1 MSSNDSSTPLA
12 GRYRL
17 GHELG
22 RGGTA
27 TVYLAVDLKHG
38 RDVAVKIL
46 HPELAHAIGPARFAR
61 EIEIAARLAHP
72 HILTLIDSGEADGSL
87 FYVTPFVDG
96 QSLRQ
101 RLERDR
107 KLPLIEAV
115 RIVEQV
121 ASALSHAHTR
131 GVIHR
136 DVKPE
141 NILLSGDQAIVADF
155 GIARAVEWS
164 DDQRLTSIGL
174 VVGTAAYASP
184 EQAAGHGDVDG
195 RSDVYS
201 LGCVLFEMLT
211 GRTPFVAP
219 DARRLLARHV
229 LDEAPALRTVDP
241 DQPLYAERAL
251 DQALAKD
258 PARRFATPNAL
269 ASVLRSATVV
279 APTRRKRLA
288 VLVPRNL
295 RNEPDREFL
304 VLGLHEALISHLG
317 QNDVAVLARTS
328 VLQYERTDK
337 PARTICR
344 ELEVDSLIESSL
356 IVSGDSISVQAR
368 LIDGETEE
376 CIWSR
381 AFDGDAAN
389 VPSLYRNLA
398 AAVAAEA
405 RGMLAP
411 RSGRHPYLPAVASL
425 AYERYMRGRVL
436 QQTFGPQAFEQAL
449 AYYASA
455 LEAQPNYAPAFA
467 GIALVW
473 GSRAVLGITPAAEA
487 EQHWRGAAQRAVEL
501 DPDLAEGHQALGQVY
516 TWYHYDWARA
526 EGSFRRALELD
537 PSEPQTRIFYSHFLA
552 MMQRTAESDAQIRR
566 ALEIDPFNPF
576 TQLLYGI
583 QRWLTGRFEEAF
595 ERLATVPA
603 NPLRSSALA
612 HLHLAQ
618 GELADGLAHYA
629 EYFELL
635 GDRDVGAVLRDS
647 RTNPKAA
654 MRRAADL
661 LVDRSDRTFVKPNN
675 IVYLYAWGDDLDHAI
690 DWLERAYRLH
700 DHEVAYFGA
709 IASPATPL
717 HGDPRFHAFL
727 GRLGLS
733 PPSIQDGAAQ
743 D

>member
-38 RDVAVKIL
+38 RNVAVKIL

-72 HILTLIDSGEADGSL
+72 HILTLIDSGVADGSL

-107 KLPLIEAV
+107 KLPLIDAV

-121 ASALSHAHTR
+121 ASALSYAHTR

-155 GIARAVEWS
+155 GIARAVEWA

-288 VLVPRNL
+288 VLAPRNL

-328 VLQYERTDK
+328 VLQYESTEK
-337 PARTICR
+337 PVRAICR

-376 CIWSR
+376 CVWSR
-381 AFDGDAAN
+381 TCDGDAGN
-389 VPSLYRNLA
+389 VLSLYRNLA

-411 RSGRHPYLPAVASL
+411 RSVRQAHRAAVASL

-516 TWYHYDWARA
+516 TWYHYDWERA

-537 PSEPQTRIFYSHFLA
+537 PNEPQTRIFYSHFLA

-583 QRWLTGRFEEAF
+583 QRWLTGRVDEAF

-603 NPLRSSALA
+603 NPLRSNALA
-612 HLHLAQ
+612 HLHLAR
-618 GELADGLAHYA
+618 GELDDGLAQYA

-635 GDRDVGAVLRDS
+635 GDREVGAVLRDS
-647 RTNPKAA
+647 RADPKAS

-661 LVDRSDRTFVKPNN
+661 LADRSERTFVKPNN
-675 IVYLYAWGDDLDHAI
+675 IVYLYAWGGDMDRAI

-709 IASPATPL
+709 VASPATPL
-717 HGDPRFHAFL
+717 HGDPRFRAFL
-727 GRLGLS
+727 GRLGLP
-733 PPSIQDGAAQ
+733 PPSVQDGTTQ